1 MQPDLEDRGR
11 LEDIIAYGE
20 RALRHLG
27 RLSHDEFVA
36 NETCYDAVVRCM
48 AVVGEAAWKL
58 SKEFQAAHPAT
69 PWLLIATMRH
79 KLVHDYGSIDTTIIY
94 RSAREYLPELI
105 EQCRQIASHDALP

>member
-36 NETCYDAVVRCM
+36 NET
-48 AVVGEAAWKL
+48 
-58 SKEFQAAHPAT
+58 S
-69 PWLLIATMRH
+69 
-79 KLVHDYGSIDTTIIY
+79 SI
-94 RSAREYLPELI
+94 
-105 EQCRQIASHDALP
+105 